1 MKHTIYTSK
10 HKLWWGIII
19 GGTNLSMTSYFIS
32 ADPWSS
38 LAYSGHNKKRRDSNA
53 FSVPLSFEFS
63 FYSLMVYSTNPR
75 TSPHTSTKRRE
86 GINPKEN
93 ALKPQLISIT
103 ITYNTSS
110 LARPIKLRLTA
121 PNWERP
127 SPDYGSHIIMSITG
141 IYLRISIHTQYHL
154 QVLCSIQVH
163 EITYFIIHITHFSS
177 SYICTSALFGSLAPN
192 SCRTCVIHN
201 RVNVLKYLL
210 HSTSS
215 LYNRTLDHWFC

>member
-1 MKHTIYTSK
+1 MWLTRK

-19 GGTNLSMTSYFIS
+19 GGTNLSMTSYFKS

-75 TSPHTSTKRRE
+75 TSPHTSRE

-103 ITYNTSS
+103 ITHSTSS

-141 IYLRISIHTQYHL
+141 IYLRISITFPRHIYVHL
-154 QVLCSIQVH
+154 LSSAVWHLIVVEHVLFTI
-163 EITYFIIHITHFSS
+163 
-177 SYICTSALFGSLAPN
+177 G
-192 SCRTCVIHN
+192 
-201 RVNVLKYLL
+201 
-210 HSTSS
+210 
-215 LYNRTLDHWFC
+215 

>member
-1 MKHTIYTSK
+1 
-10 HKLWWGIII
+10 
-19 GGTNLSMTSYFIS
+19 
-32 ADPWSS
+32 
-38 LAYSGHNKKRRDSNA
+38 
-53 FSVPLSFEFS
+53 
-63 FYSLMVYSTNPR
+63 MVYSTNAR

-110 LARPIKLRLTA
+110 LARPIKL
-121 PNWERP
+121 

-154 QVLCSIQVH
+154 QVLYSIQVH

-192 SCRTCVIHN
+192 SFRTCVIHN
-201 RVNVLKYLL
+201 RVTIITYLL

-215 LYNRTLDHWFC
+215 LYNRTLRSLVLLMPFE

>member
-1 MKHTIYTSK
+1 M
-10 HKLWWGIII
+10 
-19 GGTNLSMTSYFIS
+19 
-32 ADPWSS
+32 
-38 LAYSGHNKKRRDSNA
+38 
-53 FSVPLSFEFS
+53 PLSFEFS

-141 IYLRISIHTQYHL
+141 IYLRISIPHTI
-154 QVLCSIQVH
+154 SFTSPIFNSGARDNIVH
-163 EITYFIIHITHFSS
+163 NSHNILFLVVYM
-177 SYICTSALFGSLAPN
+177 YICSLRQ
-192 SCRTCVIHN
+192 SGT
-201 RVNVLKYLL
+201 
-210 HSTSS
+210 
-215 LYNRTLDHWFC
+215 

>member
-121 PNWERP
+121 PNWEP
-127 SPDYGSHIIMSITG
+127 ESWLWLTYYHVHHWHIFTYINPHTISFTSPIFNSGARDNIFHNSHNTLFLVVYM
-141 IYLRISIHTQYHL
+141 
-154 QVLCSIQVH
+154 
-163 EITYFIIHITHFSS
+163 
-177 SYICTSALFGSLAPN
+177 YICSLRQ
-192 SCRTCVIHN
+192 SGT
-201 RVNVLKYLL
+201 
-210 HSTSS
+210 
-215 LYNRTLDHWFC
+215 